1 MSEDIQQLDMFANGS
16 DSQATEP
23 QEAKKAPESV
33 GSKPRANDLDG
44 KTWTRY
50 SISIWSDLR
59 KTAEE
64 NQLKHPAM
72 FPLALANR
80 ALECFTSKSDHVVL
94 DPFVGVG
101 TTVLAARNAGKYGIG
116 IEISPEFAAITRT
129 RLAQNPLFEEI
140 SGGDS
145 TIHVDDARNLL
156 KYVQPGIVDFCLT
169 SPPYWDIL
177 LQPRTA
183 DYKEQRD
190 YGEAEADLGKI
201 GDYERFLQAL
211 MDIMRNVWVSL
222 RPGKYCLMVV
232 MDLRKKARFYPFH
245 ADVADAMQEIGFLYD
260 DLIIWDRRHE
270 YNNMRPLGYPYTFRI
285 NKAHEFILIF
295 QKPRTSPEP

>member
-145 TIHVDDARNLL
+145 IIHVDDARNLL